1 MAKLKI
7 VNRTPILEAA
17 TQNKGGKNTSRLD
30 PDQLLRDL
38 KNKYSKEEEAQR
50 LLWGLI
56 KPDEQYND
64 VKEAWRY
71 IEEYFI
77 KAPYEDLDKKVLC
90 LVGMFGTGK
99 TTGIVKAVK
108 KAGLAYTTINLES
121 TTVSEEIYG
130 MNYPSEK
137 GGTIQRI
144 PNFIKSIDDIEIRSE
159 MLAMI
164 REVHKLSGEIEEIS
178 QELVS
183 KNVWEMGEA
192 EEKRR
197 IRKEK
202 SRKAEE
208 LKEEI
213 RKLSHNI
220 VLIIDEANRAGALT
234 MNVLSRLGNDS
245 QEVDGIIYEF
255 KVVVIVN
262 PTFTDSK
269 IMQEIMEGN
278 TKRRTINLVAV
289 PINREDLINKL
300 KKNFP
305 DFVPFI
311 DSIEDSL
318 LSTRALYQYEVGF
331 DVIVNIFRSIINW
344 TELYIKEIQEKG
356 RSPENYKESIIKRV
370 YERTFN
376 KLMNADAEIESVDK
390 DLNRLLVSAI
400 DFYVNKR
407 LGNIDPDEVME
418 EINSLLEQIKKRDVN
433 LEVYS
438 ANLLSLAAS
447 IKRNLNQFSKDQK
460 IELKDKID
468 SIVLELTD
476 KSKREVGDVERT
488 MTKTLDELSRD
499 LGKI

>member
-1 MAKLKI
+1 LSKL
-7 VNRTPILEAA
+7 L
-17 TQNKGGKNTSRLD
+17 
-30 PDQLLRDL
+30 
-38 KNKYSKEEEAQR
+38 
-50 LLWGLI
+50 
-56 KPDEQYND
+56 
-64 VKEAWRY
+64 
-71 IEEYFI
+71 
-77 KAPYEDLDKKVLC
+77 
-90 LVGMFGTGK
+90 
-99 TTGIVKAVK
+99 K

-121 TTVSEEIYG
+121 TTVSEEIFG

-278 TKRRTINLVAV
+278 TKEEL
-289 PINREDLINKL
+289 LI
-300 KKNFP
+300 
-305 DFVPFI
+305 
-311 DSIEDSL
+311 
-318 LSTRALYQYEVGF
+318 
-331 DVIVNIFRSIINW
+331 
-344 TELYIKEIQEKG
+344 
-356 RSPENYKESIIKRV
+356 
-370 YERTFN
+370 
-376 KLMNADAEIESVDK
+376 
-390 DLNRLLVSAI
+390 
-400 DFYVNKR
+400 
-407 LGNIDPDEVME
+407 
-418 EINSLLEQIKKRDVN
+418 
-433 LEVYS
+433 
-438 ANLLSLAAS
+438 
-447 IKRNLNQFSKDQK
+447 
-460 IELKDKID
+460 
-468 SIVLELTD
+468 
-476 KSKREVGDVERT
+476 
-488 MTKTLDELSRD
+488 
-499 LGKI
+499 